1 VDVRYVIGSYAKR
14 VYVGKRDVPHS
25 SYGQMRTSEGSRLE
39 RHDGLGESESEHE
52 GPRLGKSV
60 RSGLASRLFS
70 PLNYLGRQ
78 PQRQISIDPAAIS
91 RNPSHTLRRS
101 YSYCS
106 HVRGTSDMSNQRQP
120 HKHSNSNITSFTR
133 RVSAVRSEAQQCST
147 PVPMLANCLSVG

>member
-1 VDVRYVIGSYAKR
+1 VDASYVVGSYAER
-14 VYVGKRDVPHS
+14 VHVGEREIPYS
-25 SYGQMRTSEGSRLE
+25 SYGQMRTSGGSRLE
-39 RHDGLGESESEHE
+39 RHDSLGESESEHE

-70 PLNYLGRQ
+70 PLNYVGRQ
-78 PQRQISIDPAAIS
+78 PQRQISIDPTAIT

-106 HVRGTSDMSNQRQP
+106 HVRGTSDMSNQRQQ

-133 RVSAVRSEAQQCST
+133 RVSAVRSDAQQCST
-147 PVPMLANCLSVG
+147 PVLMLANCLSVG